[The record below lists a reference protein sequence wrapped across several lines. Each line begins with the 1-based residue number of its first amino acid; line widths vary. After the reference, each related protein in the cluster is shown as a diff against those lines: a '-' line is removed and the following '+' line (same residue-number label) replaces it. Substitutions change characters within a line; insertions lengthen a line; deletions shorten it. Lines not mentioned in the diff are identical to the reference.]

1 MTGDEMVM
9 YVVEDLS
16 MRDQAWSSPFVYNNL
31 LMKVEERQREKA
43 YHCRGL
49 FDQLLAGCMLL
60 GGLFEGFYNNYGRN
74 NKRGPFGRGVLFV
87 RSRFDAI
94 SHLRTWCSFTTL
106 HFIIYI
112 FLPLGR
118 IMSLGY
124 YVNM

>member
-1 MTGDEMVM
+1 M

-16 MRDQAWSSPFVYNNL
+16 MRDQAWSPPFVYNNL
-31 LMKVEERQREKA
+31 LLTKGRERRYIIALAFYE
-43 YHCRGL
+43 
-49 FDQLLAGCMLL
+49 LLVGCMLL
-60 GGLFEGFYNNYGRN
+60 GGLYEEVFCNNYGRN

-118 IMSLGY
+118 IMSLRCC
-124 YVNM
+124 VKM

>member
-1 MTGDEMVM
+1 MVM

-31 LMKVEERQREKA
+31 FLTKGMREREKA
-43 YHCRGL
+43 YHCPGL
-49 FDQLLAGCMLL
+49 LRTAGWLYVIGRTLC
-60 GGLFEGFYNNYGRN
+60 GRVFCNNYGRN
-74 NKRGPFGRGVLFV
+74 NRRGPFGRGVLFV

-106 HFIIYI
+106 HFIIYT

-118 IMSLGY
+118 IMSLRY
-124 YVNM
+124 CVNM